1 MEPGIKADVPH
12 NVKCVRS
19 DLWRKS
25 LTIFAAIGV
34 QNRQVCRR
42 LIQRMFDSISKFLTI
57 TFNVT
62 FDTAK

>member
-34 QNRQVCRR
+34 QNRQVC

-62 FDTAK
+62 FNTAK